1 MKFLKRYSAPKILKT
16 AALVLGLA
24 LLAMPASAE
33 TPDVETI
40 VNRANHMALY
50 QGETCKG
57 KVHLEITDSQGRTR
71 LRDLNTLRKN
81 VGSGDGKQMY
91 MTYFKAPADVRK
103 MVFLVHKTTEPG
115 KDDSR
120 WLYMPSLDMVKRI
133 AAGDKR
139 TSFAGSDF
147 LYEDISGRSL
157 HEDVHELI
165 GSENGF
171 YVLKNTP
178 KDPGDVEFS
187 HYVAYVD
194 METYLPMKMEY
205 FKGEGEPYRTMEVV
219 KVEQV
224 ASADKGE
231 TYPTVTVSKVMNH
244 ETGSTTV
251 MTFSDVNYDIPVKES
266 IFGERYLRRP
276 PRELM
281 R

>member
-1 MKFLKRYSAPKILKT
+1 MKSIFSLIMT
-16 AALVLGLA
+16 MALVSL
-24 LLAMPASAE
+24 MSAFAWAG

-40 VNRANHMALY
+40 VNKSNHMALY

-57 KVHLEITDSQGRTR
+57 KVHLEIIDSQGRTR
-71 LRDLNTLRKN
+71 ERDLNILRKD
-81 VGSGDGKQMY
+81 VGEGDARQLY
-91 MTYFKAPADVRK
+91 MSYFKSPADVRK
-103 MVFLVHKTTEPG
+103 MVFLVHKTVEPG

-157 HEDVHELI
+157 HEDVHELL

-178 KDPGDVEFS
+178 KNPGNVEFS

-194 METYLPMKMEY
+194 MKTYLPMRMEY
-205 FKGEGEPYRTMEVV
+205 FKSSDKPYRTMEVL
-219 KVEQV
+219 KVEEI
-224 ASADKGE
+224 ASDKSGQ
-231 TYPTVTVSKVMNH
+231 TYPTVTVSKVKNL
-244 ETGSTTV
+244 ETGSETV
-251 MTFSDVNYDIPVKES
+251 MTFSGVDYDLPVKES

-276 PRELM
+276 PRDLM

>member
-1 MKFLKRYSAPKILKT
+1 MKSKILSLIATMALVSLLSAP
-16 AALVLGLA
+16 AWAG
-24 LLAMPASAE
+24 

-40 VNRANHMALY
+40 VNKANHMALY

-71 LRDLNTLRKN
+71 ERDLNILRKDA
-81 VGSGDGKQMY
+81 GDGDSRQLY
-91 MTYFKAPADVRK
+91 MSYFKSPADVRK
-103 MVFLVHKTTEPG
+103 MVFLVHKTVEPG

-157 HEDVHELI
+157 HEDMHELI
-165 GSENGF
+165 GTENGCF
-171 YVLKNTP
+171 MLKNTP
-178 KDPGDVEFS
+178 KNPGDVEFS

-194 METYLPMKMEY
+194 MKTYLPIKMEY
-205 FKGEGEPYRTMEVV
+205 FKGSDKPYRIMEVI
-219 KVEQV
+219 KVDEI
-224 ASADKGE
+224 ASDKSGE
-231 TYPTVTVSKVMNH
+231 IYPTVTVSKVKNL
-244 ETGSTTV
+244 ETGSETV
-251 MTFSDVNYDIPVKES
+251 MTFSGVTYDLPVKES

>member
-1 MKFLKRYSAPKILKT
+1 MLLFGLTMLAAPAGAEPPD
-16 AALVLGLA
+16 AA
-24 LLAMPASAE
+24 
-33 TPDVETI
+33 TI

-50 QGETCKG
+50 QGDTCKG
-57 KVHLEITDSQGRTR
+57 RVHLEITDSQGRKR
-71 LRDLNTLRKN
+71 IRDLNTLRKN
-81 VGSGDGKQMY
+81 VGEGDGKQMY
-91 MTYFKAPADVRK
+91 MTYFMAPADVRK

-157 HEDVHELI
+157 SEDVHEFI
-165 GSENGF
+165 GVENGC

-178 KDPGDVEFS
+178 RNPDDVEFT
-187 HYVAYVD
+187 HYVVYVD
-194 METYLPMKMEY
+194 MNNYLPMKMEY
-205 FKGEGEPYRTMEVV
+205 FKGAETPYRTMEVV
-219 KVEQV
+219 RVEKIV
-224 ASADKGE
+224 SDKTGE
-231 TYPTVTVSKVMNH
+231 VYPTVTVSKVKNH
-244 ETGSTTV
+244 ETGSETV
-251 MTFSDVNYDIPVKES
+251 MTFSDVSYDLQVKES
-266 IFGERYLRRP
+266 VFGERYLRRP

>member
-1 MKFLKRYSAPKILKT
+1 MKSILSLIAT
-16 AALVLGLA
+16 TALVSLMSSFALA
-24 LLAMPASAE
+24 EA
-33 TPDVETI
+33 PDVETI
-40 VNRANHMALY
+40 VNKANHMALY

-57 KVHLEITDSQGRTR
+57 KVHLEIVDSQGRIR
-71 LRDLNTLRKN
+71 ERDLNILRKDA
-81 VGSGDGKQMY
+81 GEGDSGQLY
-91 MTYFKAPADVRK
+91 MSYFKAPADVRK
-103 MVFLVHKTTEPG
+103 MVFLVHKTVEPE

-157 HEDVHELI
+157 HEDMHELL

-171 YVLKNTP
+171 YVVENTP
-178 KDPGDVEFS
+178 RNPGEVEFS
-187 HYVAYVD
+187 YYLAYVD
-194 METYLPMKMEY
+194 MKTYLPMRTEY
-205 FKGEGEPYRTMEVV
+205 FKDADKPYRIMEVL
-219 KVEQV
+219 KVENI
-224 ASADKGE
+224 AADKSGKI
-231 TYPTVTVSKVMNH
+231 YPTVTVSKVRNLD
-244 ETGSTTV
+244 TGSETV
-251 MTFSDVNYDIPVKES
+251 MTFSDVDYDLPVKES

>member
-1 MKFLKRYSAPKILKT
+1 MKSLTLKIATLM
-16 AALVLGLA
+16 LGLA
-24 LLAMPASAE
+24 VLATAAWAE
-33 TPDVETI
+33 TPEVQII

-71 LRDLNTLRKN
+71 LRDLSILRKD
-81 VGSGDGKQMY
+81 VGADDGKQMY
-91 MTYFKAPADVRK
+91 MSYFKSPADVRK
-103 MVFLVHKTTEPG
+103 MVFLVHKTTVPG

-157 HEDVHELI
+157 HEDVHELV
-165 GSENGF
+165 GTENGF

-178 KDPGDVEFS
+178 RDPGDVEFS

-194 METYLPMKMEY
+194 EKTYIPMKMEY
-205 FKGEGEPYRTMEVV
+205 FKGDGKPYRTMEVV
-219 KVEQV
+219 KVKNI
-224 ASADKGE
+224 ASGKNGE
-231 TYPTVTVSKVMNH
+231 TYPTVTVSKVLNH
-244 ETGSTTV
+244 ETGSETV
-251 MTFSDVNYDIPVKES
+251 MTFSDVSYDLPVKES